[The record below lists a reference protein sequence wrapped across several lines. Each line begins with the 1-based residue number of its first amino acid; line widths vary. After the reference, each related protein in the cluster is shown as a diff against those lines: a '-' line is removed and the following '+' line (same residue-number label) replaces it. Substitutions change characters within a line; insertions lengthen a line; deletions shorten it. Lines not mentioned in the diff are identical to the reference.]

1 MEERGKETMGFTDEE
16 LAGLSEEERA
26 ALEEDDDAKGE
37 AEGDEGGTD
46 DERGKA
52 GEGEGDDGDKGKTLD
67 DGDKGGDQGADEGA
81 DNDKSDAG
89 AAENVA
95 PVNSPLF
102 KLDAGA
108 EGKTL
113 EGITEELKKLDEQF
127 EEGDIPLKDYNA
139 QRDALNQAK
148 FRMEMYD
155 DINKQVATQAVE
167 NNWKTAQ
174 MEFFEEN
181 ESYRDNP
188 DLNAA
193 FVRRVNNLLA
203 TDDGK
208 KMSDR
213 AILQKARE
221 ELDESLGLGKG
232 KSTKEDADP
241 GKDALAEAKKKEAEK
256 GRDGMSLRDIPKS
269 QEAES
274 GDKYD
279 ALDKLEGEEFEK
291 AVAALSDAERQAYAV
306 RG

>member
-1 MEERGKETMGFTDEE
+1 MGFTEDE

-52 GEGEGDDGDKGKTLD
+52 GEGEGDDGDDGDKGKTLD
-67 DGDKGGDQGADEGA
+67 DGDKGGDRGADEGA
-81 DNDKSDAG
+81 DSDKSDAG

-102 KLDAGA
+102 KLDTGA

-113 EGITEELKKLDEQF
+113 EGITEELKNLDEQF
-127 EEGDIPLKDYNA
+127 EEGDIHLKDYNA

-148 FRMEMYD
+148 FRLEMYD
-155 DINKQVATQAVE
+155 DINKQVATQTVE
-167 NNWKTAQ
+167 NKWKQAQ
-174 MEFFEEN
+174 KEFFEEN

-193 FVRRVNNLLA
+193 LVRRVNNLLA
-203 TDDGK
+203 TDEGK

-221 ELDESLGLGKG
+221 GLDESLGLGKG
-232 KSTKEDADP
+232 KRTKEDADP
-241 GKDALAEAKKKEAEK
+241 GKDALAEAKMKEAEK

>member
-1 MEERGKETMGFTDEE
+1 MGFTEDE

-113 EGITEELKKLDEQF
+113 EGITEELKNLDEQF
-127 EEGDIPLKDYNA
+127 EEGEIPLKDYNT
-139 QRDALNQAK
+139 QRDALTREKWTIETYA
-148 FRMEMYD
+148 
-155 DINKQVATQAVE
+155 DINKQVATQTV
-167 NNWKTAQ
+167 KTTG
-174 MEFFEEN
+174 
-181 ESYRDNP
+181 SRP
-188 DLNAA
+188 KRSSS
-193 FVRRVNNLLA
+193 RRTRA
-203 TDDGK
+203 TGTT
-208 KMSDR
+208 R
-213 AILQKARE
+213 
-221 ELDESLGLGKG
+221 
-232 KSTKEDADP
+232 T
-241 GKDALAEAKKKEAEK
+241 
-256 GRDGMSLRDIPKS
+256 
-269 QEAES
+269 
-274 GDKYD
+274 
-279 ALDKLEGEEFEK
+279 
-291 AVAALSDAERQAYAV
+291 
-306 RG
+306 